1 MMTLKALKILVEAI
15 EKSPNHGLVF
25 DARAQRDWERSVL
38 LPALTI
44 ARAVV
49 ATKEKANAEN

>member
-1 MMTLKALKILVEAI
+1 MMVLKALKSLIEAI
-15 EKSPNHGLVF
+15 ETSPKHGLVF

-38 LPALTI
+38 LPALTS

-49 ATKEKANAEN
+49 ETKEKADAEN